1 MPLPTLK
8 PYWQTTD
15 RRTLRFY
22 HGDALAVAS
31 KLPTGSVHCMVTSPP
46 YWGLRDYGTGS
57 WEGGDS
63 SCDHV
68 AKVGPARSESS
79 TLKNDGRLNFG
90 SRDYENNRVNYF
102 HSKCKKC
109 GARRVDQQ
117 LGSEPTVQEYVDKLV
132 AIFRELRRVLRDNG
146 TLWLNLGDTYGGG
159 GNIIGEGVYSG
170 EARRLNMRE
179 QYSKMKGATTGL
191 PAGNL
196 VGVPWRVAFAL
207 QEDGWVLRQD
217 IIWGK
222 MSPMPESVTNRC
234 TKAHEYI
241 FLLTKGRDYFYDAE
255 AIKERAF
262 QPGGEA
268 KTAGRQSKQ
277 EELGRSVHSGTLGT
291 NYGPDCRNK
300 RSVWTVSHGGGYQ
313 GAHFATYPPAL
324 IEPCILAGTSEH
336 GCCPRCGAS
345 WERVVGRARMPTRPG
360 VDSKVNKWNEDNAS
374 SAALSNKAL
383 GNRDP
388 QRHVSDTRSL
398 GWRPG
403 CKCYGLELIGDP
415 PPEPNKGPKENEP
428 DFQARYASWRTKQT
442 EWESRW
448 KALKPAYDR
457 AWDPDDDGEG
467 EGAVPC
473 VVLDPFIGSGTT
485 ALVCLD
491 KGRVCWGIDL
501 SKEYLDQHAVER
513 CRGNLLT
520 RPLLAKLAG
529 PRPQGVPTP

>member
-1 MPLPTLK
+1 MPLPALK
-8 PYWQTTD
+8 AYWQTTD

-22 HGDALAVAS
+22 YGDALAVAS

-46 YWGLRDYGTGS
+46 YWGLRDYGTGT
-57 WEGGDS
+57 WEGGNNHECNHTPDNEWIERRFFN
-63 SCDHV
+63 H
-68 AKVGPARSESS
+68 S
-79 TLKNDGRLNFG
+79 TLRKDGGRN
-90 SRDYENNRVNYF
+90 RDGGLHTSQLDSARAVWMKE
-102 HSKCKKC
+102 SGGKCRNC

-132 AIFRELRRVLRDNG
+132 AIFRELRRVLRDDG
-146 TLWLNLGDTYGGG
+146 TAFLNLGDTYIGD
-159 GNIIGEGVYSG
+159 GNI
-170 EARRLNMRE
+170 A
-179 QYSKMKGATTGL
+179 
-191 PAGNL
+191 
-196 VGVPWRVAFAL
+196 GVPWRVAFAL

-217 IIWGK
+217 IIYSK
-222 MSPMPESVTNRC
+222 PSPMPESVTNRC

-255 AIKERAF
+255 AIKEAATQAPQKRNTELTYGRRGVPGRADNNGLIEPRDQF
-262 QPGGEA
+262 A
-268 KTAGRQSKQ
+268 IDSD
-277 EELGRSVHSGTLGT
+277 GT
-291 NYGPDCRNK
+291 RNK

-345 WERVVGRARMPTRPG
+345 WERVVGKARTTTRPG
-360 VDSKVNKWNEDNAS
+360 KDTKVRPGGGVRLDGEVT
-374 SAALSNKAL
+374 

-388 QRHVSDTRSL
+388 ERHVTDTRTL

-415 PPEPNKGPKENEP
+415 PPEPNKGPKETEA
-428 DFQARYASWRTKQT
+428 DFQARHASWRAKQT
-442 EWESRW
+442 EWESQW

-473 VVLDPFIGSGTT
+473 VVLDPFLGSGTT

-491 KGRVCWGIDL
+491 KGRACWGIDL
-501 SKEYLDQHAVER
+501 SKEYLDQHAIER
-513 CRGNLLT
+513 CRGNLLS

>member
-1 MPLPTLK
+1 
-8 PYWQTTD
+8 
-15 RRTLRFY
+15 
-22 HGDALAVAS
+22 
-31 KLPTGSVHCMVTSPP
+31 MVTSPP

-57 WEGGDS
+57 WEGGRDPK
-63 SCDHV
+63 CEH
-68 AKVGPARSESS
+68 KVRLNHDAAGTS
-79 TLKNDGRLNFG
+79 TLTR
-90 SRDYENNRVNYF
+90 
-102 HSKCKKC
+102 SKETVHHAKEGFKDHCPRC
-109 GARRVDQQ
+109 GARRIDQQ
-117 LGSEPTVQEYVDKLV
+117 LGSEPTVQEYVGKLV

-146 TLWLNLGDTYGGG
+146 TVWLNLGDSYSSGGASHTG
-159 GNIIGEGVYSG
+159 RQDNQPNVG
-170 EARRLNMRE
+170 ARRVFSGDGGDVRRRP
-179 QYSKMKGATTGL
+179 L
-191 PAGNL
+191 PDGNL

-217 IIWGK
+217 IIYSK
-222 MSPMPESVTNRC
+222 PSPMPESVTNRC

-255 AIKERAF
+255 AIKEESSGDSGWAKQREKGVDTWKYNATPEREKVTGQNTNASTF
-262 QPGGEA
+262 GG
-268 KTAGRQSKQ
+268 
-277 EELGRSVHSGTLGT
+277 LGT
-291 NYGPDCRNK
+291 RNK

-345 WERVVGRARMPTRPG
+345 WERVVGKGRVSTRPG
-360 VDSKVNKWNEDNAS
+360 QNSKVNRKREELKINSTPGQSQCGS
-374 SAALSNKAL
+374 SSTLGNVV

-388 QRHVSDTRSL
+388 ERHVTDTRTL

-415 PPEPNKGPKENEP
+415 PSEPNKGPKETEP
-428 DFQARYASWRTKQT
+428 DFQARYASWRAKQT
-442 EWESRW
+442 EWEARW

-467 EGAVPC
+467 AGAVPC

-491 KGRVCWGIDL
+491 KGRACWGIDL
-501 SKEYLDQHAVER
+501 SKEYLDRHAVER
-513 CRGNLLT
+513 CRGNLLS

-529 PRPQGVPTP
+529 PRPQGVQAP